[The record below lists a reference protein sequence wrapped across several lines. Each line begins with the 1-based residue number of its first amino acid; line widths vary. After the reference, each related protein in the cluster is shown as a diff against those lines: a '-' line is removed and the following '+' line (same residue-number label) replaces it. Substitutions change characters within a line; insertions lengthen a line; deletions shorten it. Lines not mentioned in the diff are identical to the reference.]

1 MRLVRWDEA
10 LRAGFGSIGVAVVRR
25 VRARMRKV
33 GLGILRCISWTL
45 LQDPKNSVE
54 SKVSNG
60 WFVEEGM
67 LLKEKIKNVITSRR
81 TNDPR
86 YEKN

>member
-45 LQDPKNSVE
+45 LQDPKNRWNTKFRTDSL
-54 SKVSNG
+54 SRKG
-60 WFVEEGM
+60 CC
-67 LLKEKIKNVITSRR
+67 SRR
-81 TNDPR
+81 
-86 YEKN
+86 K